1 MAEPY
6 LSEIRLF
13 SLAFAPRGWALCDGQ
28 LMAINQNQAL
38 FSLLGTR
45 YGGDGRTVFALPDL
59 RGRVP
64 IHVGNGHELGERGGA
79 ESHTLSISELPT
91 HTHRLPATSSP
102 AEVDPAYGS
111 VLAASGQDLYA
122 NPNDLVALHPSSI
135 PAVGGSQAHENRQP
149 FLTLTYC
156 IALEGVFPSPDSD

>member
-28 LMAINQNQAL
+28 LLPINQNQPL
-38 FSLLGTR
+38 FALLGSR
-45 YGGDGRTVFALPDL
+45 YGGNGQTNFALPDL

-64 IHVGNGHELGERGGA
+64 IHVGNGHDLGERAGA
-79 ESHTLSISELPT
+79 ETSTLSIGQLPT
-91 HTHRLPATSSP
+91 HSHQLPATSGSAQPNP
-102 AEVDPAYGS
+102 AAGA

-135 PAVGGSQAHENRQP
+135 PTVGGSQPHSNMQP

-156 IALEGVFPSPDSD
+156 IALFGVFPSAND